1 MQLKSKS
8 MKIYSI
14 HYNKP
19 EYIEL
24 QKKSFDKWVKF
35 DYEFIVVNNAIDI
48 SLINLISTTS
58 QDLGLR
64 TINCNNNISGMS
76 SVSHQNSFKYII
88 DDVEDG
94 DDVMIVD
101 HDLFVMNEV
110 DESYYNKHDM
120 VIVPQLR
127 GNIEYPWP
135 GLIIFNKIKRKYEIS
150 FESGLVENEPCD
162 TGGKM
167 YYYIKNNNFNIK
179 KIKCTYDVTVNGGN
193 ELDSHDDI
201 FIHLISGSG
210 WNSNY
215 DLESKLVSLK
225 KILKI

>member
-1 MQLKSKS
+1 

-64 TINCNNNISGMS
+64 TINCNNNILGMS
-76 SVSHQNSFKYII
+76 SISHQNSFKYII
-88 DDVEDG
+88 DDIEDG

-120 VIVPQLR
+120 VILPQLR

-135 GLIIFNKIKRKYEIS
+135 GLIIFNNS
-150 FESGLVENEPCD
+150 LVD
-162 TGGKM
+162 I
-167 YYYIKNNNFNIK
+167 YII
-179 KIKCTYDVTVNGGN
+179 
-193 ELDSHDDI
+193 
-201 FIHLISGSG
+201 
-210 WNSNY
+210 
-215 DLESKLVSLK
+215 
-225 KILKI
+225 